1 VTREPATQEPVKQE
15 PVLGEPRIRVFVVD
29 DQAMVRGG
37 FRMLVDSQDDMT
49 VVGEAGDGAEA
60 VQRLAVTGADVV
72 LMDVRMPRMDGVEAT
87 RLLAADAAGPRVIV
101 LTTFD
106 LDEYAFA
113 AIRAGAA
120 AFLLKDAEP
129 PALLGAIRSVHAGD
143 SVVAP
148 STTRRLLEHFASTLP
163 DPSPVPAV
171 ERLLG
176 LTDRE
181 REVLV
186 LVGRGRSNTEIGA
199 DLTVAEATVKTH
211 VGRLLAKTGSRDRV
225 QLVVL
230 AFETGLVSP
239 G

>member
-1 VTREPATQEPVKQE
+1 V
-15 PVLGEPRIRVFVVD
+15 IRVFLVD
-29 DQAMVRGG
+29 DQQLVRGG
-37 FRMLVDSQDDMT
+37 FRMLVDSQPDMS

-60 VQRLAVTGADVV
+60 VQQLAVTAADVV

-87 RLLAADAAGPRVIV
+87 RSITARGDLPRVLV

-113 AIRAGAA
+113 AIKAGAA
-120 AFLLKDAEP
+120 AFLLKDALPED
-129 PALLGAIRSVHAGD
+129 LLTAIRTVHAGD

-148 STTRRLLEHFASTLP
+148 STTRRLLDQFAAVLP
-163 DPSPVPAV
+163 DAV
-171 ERLLG
+171 AAAPDDRLAG

-186 LVGRGRSNTEIGA
+186 QVGRGRSNTEIAA
-199 DLTVAEATVKTH
+199 DLVVAEATVKTH
-211 VGRLLAKTGSRDRV
+211 IGRLLAKTRSRDRV

-230 AFETGLVSP
+230 AYETGLVRTT
-239 G
+239 

>member
-1 VTREPATQEPVKQE
+1 VTADAGGTDV
-15 PVLGEPRIRVFVVD
+15 IRVFLVD
-29 DQAMVRGG
+29 DQEMVRAG
-37 FRMLVDSQDDMT
+37 FRMLVDSQPDLR
-49 VVGEAGDGAEA
+49 VVGEAADGDQALH
-60 VQRLAVTGADVV
+60 RLAVTRADVV

-87 RLLAADAAGPRVIV
+87 RRVCELPNPPRVIV

-120 AFLLKDAEP
+120 AFLLKDARPQE
-129 PALLGAIRSVHAGD
+129 LLQAVRTVQAGD

-148 STTRRLLEHFASTLP
+148 STTRRLLEHFAKSLP
-163 DPSPVPAV
+163 PGSEPTAPDA
-171 ERLLG
+171 RLQG

-186 LVGRGRSNTEIGA
+186 LVGRGRSNQEIAA
-199 DLTVAEATVKTH
+199 DLTVAEATVKSH

-230 AFETGLVSP
+230 AHENDLV